1 MREEKPT
8 GGLRGPPA
16 CPAIHQPSRVWSP
29 FHMVGLGVSDLIIQP
44 VTVKHNKTKLWIEI
58 FINGQTKLDMRTE
71 EISTT

>member
-1 MREEKPT
+1 MHHNKAE
-8 GGLRGPPA
+8 GPIWTKFA
-16 CPAIHQPSRVWSP
+16 GAGR
-29 FHMVGLGVSDLIIQP
+29 GLGVSDLIIQP